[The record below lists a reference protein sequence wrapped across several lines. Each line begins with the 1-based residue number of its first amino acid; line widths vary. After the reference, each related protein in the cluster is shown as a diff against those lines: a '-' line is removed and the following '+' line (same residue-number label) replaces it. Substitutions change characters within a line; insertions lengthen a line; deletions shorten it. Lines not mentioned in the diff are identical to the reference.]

1 MLNSSFTLQCNER
14 FQAVSPASQSR
25 SMSQT
30 WGHTA
35 GRRRGTRWCQ
45 SCRSTWKAMV
55 WAQCNGFL
63 HYFGKWKNYH
73 LKNAWGDVEAVAL
86 VADDNI
92 GFIRPVKLLISTGSC
107 FLQCSSTSNSLFYMN
122 HIKRYPSKRLL
133 VNFWDSS
140 DRTTLIHLNRKT
152 M

>member
-45 SCRSTWKAMV
+45 SCRWTWKAMV
-55 WAQCNGFL
+55 WAQCNGLFL

-86 VADDNI
+86 VTDDNI
-92 GFIRPVKLLISTGSC
+92 GFISPVKLLISTGIC
-107 FLQCSSTSNSLFYMN
+107 FFAMFFNFKLSILYEPYKKISKQKVVGEFLRFQWSYNLNSF
-122 HIKRYPSKRLL
+122 K
-133 VNFWDSS
+133 
-140 DRTTLIHLNRKT
+140 
-152 M
+152 